1 MDSLSVIREFLQE
14 RLGVEAEKITPD
26 ALLDDLGVDSFMVL
40 ELMFEFE
47 ERFGINLARDL
58 KTPQTVGEMA
68 GLMDRLRGEHQ
79 S

>member
-14 RLGVEAEKITPD
+14 RLGVEAVKITSD

-47 ERFGINLARDL
+47 ERFGITLARDL
-58 KTPQTVGEMA
+58 KTPRTVGEMA
-68 GLMDRLRGEHQ
+68 DLMDRLRGEHQ

>member
-14 RLGVEAEKITPD
+14 RLGVEAVKITSD

-47 ERFGINLARDL
+47 ERFGITLARDL
-58 KTPQTVGEMA
+58 KTPRTVGEMA

>member
-1 MDSLSVIREFLQE
+1 MDSLSVIREFLKE

-26 ALLDDLGVDSFMVL
+26 VLLDDLGVDSFMVL

-47 ERFGINLARDL
+47 ERFGITLARDL
-58 KTPQTVGEMA
+58 KTPRTVSEMA

>member
-14 RLGVEAEKITPD
+14 RLGVEAVKITSD

-47 ERFGINLARDL
+47 ERFGITLARDL
-58 KTPQTVGEMA
+58 KTPRTVSEMA

>member
-14 RLGVEAEKITPD
+14 RLGVEAVKITSD
-26 ALLDDLGVDSFMVL
+26 ALLDDLGVDSFMFL

-47 ERFGINLARDL
+47 ERFGITLARDL
-58 KTPQTVGEMA
+58 KTPRTVGEMA

>member
-47 ERFGINLARDL
+47 ERFGITLARDL
-58 KTPQTVGEMA
+58 KTPRTVGEMA